1 MISILSTQT
10 NLMFSFYQLII
21 TIILFFLPL
30 VSRVHHWGGKK
41 PFFHPFPIHQVLLWT
56 MTGDLSLI
64 VAIITDQ
71 KQFVSGWVLNQ
82 IDAQG

>member
-1 MISILSTQT
+1 
-10 NLMFSFYQLII
+10 
-21 TIILFFLPL
+21 
-30 VSRVHHWGGKK
+30 
-41 PFFHPFPIHQVLLWT
+41 